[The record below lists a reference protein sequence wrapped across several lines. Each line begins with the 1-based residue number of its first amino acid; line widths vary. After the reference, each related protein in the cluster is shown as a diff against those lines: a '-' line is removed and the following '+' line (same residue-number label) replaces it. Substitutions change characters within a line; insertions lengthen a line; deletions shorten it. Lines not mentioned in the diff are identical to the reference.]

1 MNLNNRITLNK
12 GIVVLAVF
20 ALFASASVGAGLE
33 EFASPTYAEDNAY
46 QGAVDDATGDD
57 DWKAID
63 SDRGMKKG
71 AKSFIGKLMNGKMN
85 DRMDDRDSHIQ
96 ERMDIGQEIIIAY
109 EYCLDNLDCT
119 VDSYHLQ
126 EMIDNMDVRHT
137 EMEEKL
143 SLENREEL
151 SEEINPRF
159 TEAADD
165 DRGEE
170 DEWYDCMTEEIWSDE
185 KQEWCD
191 ENSEKV
197 NEDEWFNCRTKELW
211 SDEKKEWCDSYM
223 DKSDWGDWDIDRKM
237 QFSDDKAILIDV
249 GRLAIS
255 FCLNN
260 DDCTADKTILANVL
274 EHMSISHDNHRDCSA
289 EKRCDRGV
297 DDRRGLLERFRDTIT
312 NEPRDE
318 PLPAFDD
325 DMSMGEESC
334 EERGG
339 EWTEVLERG
348 DDFYYCNFWYE
359 DIDFSDDDRVMNE
372 ENCLE
377 RGGTWDSD
385 RQECYETCDR
395 QDGEE
400 TNSEESSES
409 ENSDERPNGE
419 ESSES
424 ETSNQED
431 CEANGG
437 TWSEERQECFTE

>member
-1 MNLNNRITLNK
+1 MKDNNTTTLNK
-12 GIVVLAVF
+12 GMVVLAVL
-20 ALFASASVGAGLE
+20 ALFAGASVGASLE
-33 EFASPTYAEDNAY
+33 EFAAPTYAEDNVY
-46 QGAVDDATGDD
+46 QGAVDDTTGEE

-63 SDRGMKKG
+63 SDKGIKKG
-71 AKSFIGKLMNGKMN
+71 AKSFIGILMNGKMN

-96 ERMDIGQEIIIAY
+96 ERMEIGQEIIIAY

-126 EMIDNMDVRHT
+126 EMINNADTRHS
-137 EMEEKL
+137 EMEEKF
-143 SLENREEL
+143 NPDNKDEL

-159 TEAADD
+159 TDAADED
-165 DRGEE
+165 SGEE
-170 DEWYDCMTEEIWSDE
+170 DEWYDCMTKEIWSDE

-191 ENSEKV
+191 ENSEKID
-197 NEDEWFNCRTKELW
+197 EDEWFNCRTRELW

-237 QFSDDKAILIDV
+237 QFSDDKAILIDA

-255 FCLNN
+255 FCLND
-260 DDCTADKTILANVL
+260 DDCTADKIILANVL
-274 EHMSISHDNHRDCSA
+274 EHMSMSHDNHLDCSI
-289 EKRCDRGV
+289 EKKCDRGV
-297 DDRRGLLERFRDTIT
+297 DDRRGLLERFRDSIR
-312 NEPRDE
+312 NEPRSE
-318 PLPAFDD
+318 PLPAFDID
-325 DMSMGEESC
+325 NKIGEDSC

-348 DDFYYCNFWYE
+348 EDFYYCNFWFE
-359 DIDFSDDDRVMNE
+359 DRQFTEEDRVMNE

-377 RGGTWDSD
+377 KDGTWDSD

-395 QDGEE
+395 EDEE
-400 TNSEESSES
+400 ENNS
-409 ENSDERPNGE
+409 E

-437 TWSEERQECFTE
+437 TWSEDRQECYTE